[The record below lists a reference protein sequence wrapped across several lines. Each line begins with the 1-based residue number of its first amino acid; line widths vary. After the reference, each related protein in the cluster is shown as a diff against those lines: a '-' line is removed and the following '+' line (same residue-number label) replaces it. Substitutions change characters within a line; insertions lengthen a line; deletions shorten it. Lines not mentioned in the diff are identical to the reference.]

1 MTIDMITLI
10 GTFLLGTASSLFATW
25 LWLRRKK
32 KLKERLLFLEDE
44 KNLIVK
50 ISTNGLS
57 YVKYTLQTIMY
68 ALGVICVAN
77 MIPLV
82 SKIMKA
88 GMPAPGLLLMEL
100 ATWGAAAAIL
110 FKNWHV
116 GSASYKENAERHI
129 AKIDDKISKTKR
141 KLEE

>member
-1 MTIDMITLI
+1 MTINIMTLI
-10 GTFLLGTASSLFATW
+10 GTFLLGTASSVFATW

-50 ISTNGLS
+50 ISTSGVS

-68 ALGVICVAN
+68 ALGVICIAN
-77 MIPLV
+77 IIPIV
-82 SKIMKA
+82 SKIMMA
-88 GMPAPGLLLMEL
+88 GIPMTSSLLLEL
-100 ATWGAAAAIL
+100 ATWAAAAMVL
-110 FKNWHV
+110 FKNWYI

-129 AKIDDKISKTKR
+129 AKIDDKISKIKE

>member
-1 MTIDMITLI
+1 MTTDMITLI

-57 YVKYTLQTIMY
+57 YVKYTLQTIMF

-82 SKIMKA
+82 SKIMKT
-88 GMPAPGLLLMEL
+88 GMPAPGLMEL